1 MSETKQA
8 SNRYWAPV
16 LLAWYRAHRRELP
29 WRGDFPR
36 DPYHVWVSEIMLQ
49 QTKVEAVKPYYDSW
63 MEQFPTMQALAAAS
77 QDDVLRQWQG
87 LGYYSRARHLH
98 KAVQEVV
105 TSYGGK
111 VPDSKKD
118 ILSLKGIG
126 EYTAGAILSM
136 AYGEPEVAVDGNVLR
151 VFARLYNIAGN
162 VLSAPVKKEIT
173 ALAQAQIPAAQAGP
187 FNEALMDFGAMI
199 CIPKHPRCGGCPLA
213 SYCQAK
219 KAGTEMQLPLRI
231 TKKHIPTEQIAVC
244 VLSQQHRWLIHRR
257 PAKGLL
263 ASMWEFPNVI
273 GSGETG
279 RTALQQLLASV
290 GLRVDI
296 DPAPIGTIK
305 HVFSHKIWQMT
316 LYKGRLTDGT
326 LQTKEDWQWLPKQ
339 AYTSVP
345 WAGPHGKITA
355 MAE

>member
-1 MSETKQA
+1 M
-8 SNRYWAPV
+8 
-16 LLAWYRAHRRELP
+16 
-29 WRGDFPR
+29 
-36 DPYHVWVSEIMLQ
+36 
-49 QTKVEAVKPYYDSW
+49 
-63 MEQFPTMQALAAAS
+63 
-77 QDDVLRQWQG
+77 
-87 LGYYSRARHLH
+87 
-98 KAVQEVV
+98 
-105 TSYGGK
+105 
-111 VPDSKKD
+111 PDSKKD

-136 AYGEPEVAVDGNVLR
+136 AYGKPEVAVDGNVLR

-244 VLSQQHRWLIHRR
+244 VLSQQQRWLIHRR

-263 ASMWEFPNVI
+263 ASMWEFPNVV

-296 DPAPIGTIK
+296 DPAPTGTIK